1 MLNES
6 VLLESRSLRESVV
19 DRTEAL
25 DKVKVL
31 SVLPDG
37 FHVTTQMVA
46 DYFEVGLKA
55 VTSLVVDNRE
65 ELESNGYRV
74 LTGTELNSFKEFCQV
89 QSRTRSQAVFS
100 RRTVLNV
107 AMLLRDSIVARQV
120 RAYLLDAERGNN
132 PQPVDNLVRVHAD
145 IDLAALDERITRI
158 SAETTGRI
166 IGRTVVP
173 MLNHLIDAF
182 GEQRRELAGIREDLD
197 DVRRTLRGRRPVAAA
212 AALDAMDRR
221 EFTDQVAGLCRRDGC
236 TVLGADGDS
245 DSRLGADLVGHTAG
259 GRRLA
264 VRYERPAP
272 HRAVG
277 GEEMRKFAEAAK
289 ARYGAEVRLS
299 VTTSAFTPA
308 ALELAG
314 RHGITTVHRELLE
327 AWSAGATLRVLR

>member
-19 DRTEAL
+19 DRTETL

-46 DYFEVGLKA
+46 DYFEVGLK
-55 VTSLVVDNRE
+55 TIESLVADHRE

-74 LTGTELNSFKEFCQV
+74 LTGTELTFFKEVCQV
-89 QSRTRSQAVFS
+89 QSRTRAQAVFP
-100 RRTVLNV
+100 RRAVLNV

-120 RAYLLDAERGNN
+120 RSYLLDAERENN

-197 DVRRTLRGRRPVAAA
+197 DVRRTLRGRRPVVTA

-236 TVLGADGDS
+236 TVLGADDS
-245 DSRLGADLVGHTAG
+245 GSHLGADLVGHTAG

-264 VRYERPAP
+264 VRCEHPVP

-277 GEEMRKFAEAAK
+277 GEEMRRFAETAR

-299 VTTSAFTPA
+299 VTASAFTPA
-308 ALELAG
+308 ALESAA

-327 AWSAGATLRVLR
+327 AWSAGATLRVLL